1 MLNSLVI
8 KKTYSTLVDNTSLTS
23 NIESGKVISNDKSY
37 EDDNIK
43 ISINTYREYDTDIY
57 VADVTIKNPLLLKTA
72 LANNSYGRNITDSTS
87 NIADSVNAVL
97 AINGDYYGVQEKGYV
112 LRNGTIY
119 RNTSKNNQEDLVI
132 YEDGSFEIITEGNI
146 SLETLK
152 EKGAYN
158 VLSFG
163 PALLIDNSISVDEN
177 DEVGKAMAS
186 NPRTAIGLIEDN
198 HYVFVVSDGRT
209 NESAG
214 LSLYQLA
221 TFMKSLN
228 CDIAYNLD
236 GGGSSTMVF
245 NGNVINNPTNTG
257 RHSSERKVSD
267 IVYIG
272 Y

>member
-1 MLNSLVI
+1 MIMEKIVKLILLNSLVI
-8 KKTYSTLVDNTSLTS
+8 KKTYSTLDDNTSLTS
-23 NIESGKVISNDKSY
+23 NIESGKAISNDKSY

-146 SLETLK
+146 SLEIIRIFDFSNK
-152 EKGAYN
+152 FN
-158 VLSFG
+158 FS
-163 PALLIDNSISVDEN
+163 DNKADFVFIPFQPICIS
-177 DEVGKAMAS
+177 
-186 NPRTAIGLIEDN
+186 
-198 HYVFVVSDGRT
+198 
-209 NESAG
+209 
-214 LSLYQLA
+214 
-221 TFMKSLN
+221 
-228 CDIAYNLD
+228 
-236 GGGSSTMVF
+236 
-245 NGNVINNPTNTG
+245 
-257 RHSSERKVSD
+257 
-267 IVYIG
+267 
-272 Y
+272 